1 MFEDDL
7 LSNPE
12 GEVGAGPRGGFRRA
26 LVNLTP
32 PTHCAICGREL
43 TNVRS
48 QEVGIGP
55 ECAEKYFGGQGE
67 PPLVDAVVAE
77 EVLRT
82 APDPMRTRLNELA
95 RGDAWRVDG
104 EVRRKMV
111 QSALWYASYAASF
124 GADPDDI
131 INGKADPSLLT
142 IAAVERLA
150 RAFGYDATADRM
162 VKAWASDLRREERRQ
177 REEQEREARERIRF
191 RRGEGRHRGLLG
203 VSAPYSVPYN
213 DACRNARNLFP
224 AYEKVGREFWRYFKP
239 ENIGEVCNILSAC
252 FGSRLVESPDGDLV
266 ALQAMPLQLA
276 PPPTAPAPPPTRAT
290 NEPPP
295 KTPAALQPLKI
306 GDRISLPDGSSSII
320 QYLNPYRRSVGV
332 GMERGRGYTFFSF
345 EQIAQVNGRP
355 VFDKLAE
362 ERAAEAKV
370 EGETPPPPP
379 AAESLARQIPAG
391 FMQHQIEGVEFIDKF
406 RRVLI
411 ADEMGL
417 GKTAQATVAIDAR
430 AIVVVPSIVKLNW
443 MREINRWR
451 PDLSVH
457 VVTGV
462 KPPEDEAAKQADV
475 FVINYDIL
483 PYHIEWLLATNA
495 KTLIGDE
502 IHYAKNLRLQWNKE
516 TREFDIHPSSPKRA
530 VAFYR
535 LQKQIPKLI
544 ELTGTPIM
552 NRTKELFP
560 LLHMIDPNEWA
571 SFYQF
576 CLRYCAGHKEQ
587 IPQRG
592 GGTREVLVCDGVSNA
607 GELHQRISGRQML
620 RRTKSMLN
628 LPAKSRRTQI
638 VPLDEKTAKTYQR
651 AAEAFLKWVEEN
663 GGSSAAAKKAEAL
676 VKMTTLRKLAA
687 VGKVPAAAEWI
698 GEFCEST
705 GRSLV
710 VASWHNEVH
719 HGLAAAIDEMNALV
733 GTDDQIVSRRLRYEF
748 VTGEQTVAQRQATI
762 DRFQA
767 GEVDVCLYGIPLGVG
782 TTLTR
787 AQDMLFVER
796 AWRPADLVQME
807 DRIHRIGQKNACV
820 ITYLDGAGTIDSA
833 IAALLAD
840 KVATSA
846 GVIDGEDL
854 DEQQSLARVMGELF
868 RLGTPPAAKRT
879 SRPRKNTGAA
889 EPSVPA
895 YNWYEPLL

>member
-7 LSNPE
+7 LSNPD
-12 GEVGAGPRGGFRRA
+12 GESGAGSRGGFRQA

-67 PPLVDAVVAE
+67 PPLVDAAAAE

-95 RGDAWRVDG
+95 RDGAWRVDG

-124 GADPDDI
+124 GADPNDI
-131 INGKADPSLLT
+131 VNAKADPSLLT

-162 VKAWASDLRREERRQ
+162 VKAWASDLRREEKRR
-177 REEQEREARERIRF
+177 REEREREERERIRL

-224 AYEKVGREFWRYFKP
+224 AYEKIGREFWRYFKP
-239 ENIGEVCNILSAC
+239 ENLAEVCNILSAC
-252 FGSRLVESPDGDLV
+252 FGSRLVESPEGDLV
-266 ALQAMPLQLA
+266 ALQAMPLQVA
-276 PPPTAPAPPPTRAT
+276 PPPSPPAPPPSRAT

-295 KTPAALQPLKI
+295 TTPAALQPLQI
-306 GDRISLPDGSSSII
+306 GDSISLPNGGTSII

-332 GMERGRGYTFFSF
+332 GAEKGRGYTFFSF
-345 EQIAQVNGRP
+345 EQIEQVNGRP
-355 VFDKLAE
+355 VFDKLNAARAE
-362 ERAAEAKV
+362 DAKQ
-370 EGETPPPPP
+370 EGEPPPTP
-379 AAESLARQIPAG
+379 AAPTSLQRQLPAG
-391 FMQHQIEGVEFIDKF
+391 LMQHQIEGVEFIDKMK
-406 RRVLI
+406 RVLI

-417 GKTAQATVAIDAR
+417 GKTVTASVAIDLR

-443 MREINRWR
+443 VREINKWR
-451 PDLSVH
+451 PELSVH
-457 VVTGV
+457 VITGI
-462 KPPEDEAAKQADV
+462 KPIEDEAAKNADV
-475 FVINYDIL
+475 FVVNYDIL
-483 PYHIEWLLATNA
+483 ANHLPFLLSIGA
-495 KTLIGDE
+495 KTLVGDE
-502 IHYAKNLRLQWNKE
+502 IHYTKNLRLQWNKVE
-516 TREFDIHPSSPKRA
+516 RRFEPHRSTPKRA
-530 VAFYR
+530 AAFYA
-535 LQKQIPKLI
+535 LQLAIPRLI

-571 SFYQF
+571 SFVKF
-576 CLRYCAGHKEQ
+576 CMRYCAGHEEV

-592 GGTREVLVCDGVSNA
+592 GGERKILVCDGVSNA
-607 GELHQRISGRQML
+607 GELHERISGRQML

-628 LPAKSRRTQI
+628 LPAKSRRTQL
-638 VPLDEKTAKTYQR
+638 VPLDEKSAKSYQR
-651 AAEAFLKWVEEN
+651 AAEAFLKWVEES
-663 GGSSAAAKKAEAL
+663 GGSSAVAKKAEAL

-687 VGKVPAAAEWI
+687 VGKIQAASDWI

-705 GRSLV
+705 GRPLV

-719 HGLAAAIDEMNALV
+719 HGLAAAIDEMNRLV
-733 GTDDQIVSRRLRYEF
+733 GTDDQVVSRVLRYEF
-748 VTGEQTVAQRQATI
+748 VTGERTMAQRQETI
-762 DRFQA
+762 DRFQR

-807 DRIHRIGQKNACV
+807 DRIHRIGQQNACV

-854 DEQQSLARVMGELF
+854 NEEQSISRVMGELF
-868 RLGTPPAAKRT
+868 KLGGGPRKRT
-879 SRPRKNTGAA
+879 SRPTKNSGVPEQTA
-889 EPSVPA
+889 PA
-895 YNWYEPLL
+895 YTWYEPLL